1 MLRSPARRRV
11 VRLLSRQNGASLRA
25 ANRRGDQRSTTV
37 DVVEASDNLCVIV
50 VTMVRIARRILWA
63 RQSVKALSLS
73 NHTTGMEQYVSSFRP
88 RETQGFIFLDVG
100 KTRGRARGESPVF
113 WNWASWLI
121 RPTPDGPNPSPL
133 WSPFV
138 RAEYTLDVR
147 GLDPGHDSLADVLVT
162 TYEGPR
168 APCRTTTTPIAS
180 TSGMAY
186 THACTRG
193 SRSSRLC
200 PSEGPLRV
208 SPLRVLR
215 MYNLTTRR
223 FSVRH
228 GHGHGKL
235 APVGALVLYDSP
247 AFVLP
252 PPSPRGC
259 IEAAILYDNARS
271 LGQVPYNPR

>member
-1 MLRSPARRRV
+1 MVRTPPPSGVPLFAPTTRVRCSPC
-11 VRLLSRQNGASLRA
+11 LLESLRMPIC
-25 ANRRGDQRSTTV
+25 GV
-37 DVVEASDNLCVIV
+37 
-50 VTMVRIARRILWA
+50 
-63 RQSVKALSLS
+63 SV
-73 NHTTGMEQYVSSFRP
+73 G
-88 RETQGFIFLDVG
+88 
-100 KTRGRARGESPVF
+100 
-113 WNWASWLI
+113 
-121 RPTPDGPNPSPL
+121 
-133 WSPFV
+133 
-138 RAEYTLDVR
+138 VR

-215 MYNLTTRR
+215 MYSLTTWR

-228 GHGHGKL
+228 EHGHRKL
-235 APVGALVLYDSP
+235 APVGALVLYGSP

-252 PPSPRGC
+252 PPSPRGMHRGC
-259 IEAAILYDNARS
+259 YP
-271 LGQVPYNPR
+271 V